1 MSNNKKQKTMKTR
14 INEIKEMKR
23 LHEEALKLL
32 DSAETMQKR
41 IDTKLQYNAEI
52 AGPVGFKPWTDAQID
67 TCVRGRDRL
76 MYSHLK
82 VLMQIIETK

>member
-1 MSNNKKQKTMKTR
+1 MKTR

-23 LHEEALKLL
+23 LHERALALLEA
-32 DSAETMQKR
+32 AERMQRR
-41 IDTKLQYNAEI
+41 IDTKLKYNAEI
-52 AGPVGFKPWTDAQID
+52 AEPHGFKPHTEKSIEMS
-67 TCVRGRDRL
+67 VRGRDRI

>member
-1 MSNNKKQKTMKTR
+1 MKTR

-23 LHEEALKLL
+23 LHERAVALLEA
-32 DSAETMQKR
+32 AEEMQER
-41 IDTKLQYNAEI
+41 IDTKLKYNIEVAE
-52 AGPVGFKPWTDAQID
+52 PNGFTPFTDDEID

-82 VLMQIIETK
+82 VISAILEI

>member
-1 MSNNKKQKTMKTR
+1 MKTR
-14 INEIKEMKR
+14 INEIKEMRR

-32 DSAETMQKR
+32 DYAEAMQRR

-52 AGPVGFKPWTDAQID
+52 AEPHGFTPHTEKSIDAS
-67 TCVRGRDRL
+67 VRGRDRL

>member
-1 MSNNKKQKTMKTR
+1 MKTR

-23 LHEEALKLL
+23 LHERAVALLEA
-32 DSAETMQKR
+32 AEDMQER
-41 IDTKLQYNAEI
+41 IDTKLKYNTEI
-52 AGPVGFKPWTDAQID
+52 AEPNGFTPFTDDEID

-82 VLMQIIETK
+82 VLMQIFNNEA

>member
-1 MSNNKKQKTMKTR
+1 MKTR

-23 LHEEALKLL
+23 LHDRALELLEA
-32 DSAETMQKR
+32 AERMQQR
-41 IDTKLQYNAEI
+41 IDTKLKYNAEI
-52 AGPVGFKPWTDAQID
+52 AEPHGFKPHTEKSID

-82 VLMQIIETK
+82 VISAILEV